1 MELHNGVRW
10 KKSLVVMILVKS
22 AKLFLYSCQH
32 DFLVQG
38 RNLTIVYRFLLH
50 FNFSIIK
57 SKTIFKKS
65 STLWCQTEFFVHF
78 LTFFTQNQ

>member
-10 KKSLVVMILVKS
+10 KKGLVVMILVKS
-22 AKLFLYSCQH
+22 TKILYSCQH
-32 DFLVQG
+32 DLLVQG
-38 RNLTIVYRFLLH
+38 RNLTIVYCFLLH

-57 SKTIFKKS
+57 SKKIFKKS